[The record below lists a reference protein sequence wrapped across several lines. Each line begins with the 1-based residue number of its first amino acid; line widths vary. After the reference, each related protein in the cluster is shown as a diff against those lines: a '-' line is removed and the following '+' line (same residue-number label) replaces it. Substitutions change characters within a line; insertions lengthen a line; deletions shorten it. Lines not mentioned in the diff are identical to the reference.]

1 MPDLFAPDTLCRP
14 TDTGEHAPLYPYE
27 WLTISRC
34 YPCRCLCFGV
44 REQITRIT
52 PLRLITLQ
60 YSQRGF
66 TDARTFIVASFA
78 AADAA
83 VLRRAPYL

>member
-1 MPDLFAPDTLCRP
+1 MVVRMT
-14 TDTGEHAPLYPYE
+14 TTV
-27 WLTISRC
+27 

-52 PLRLITLQ
+52 PFRLITLQ

-66 TDARTFIVASFA
+66 TDARTFIVDLLA

>member
-1 MPDLFAPDTLCRP
+1 MRRAKIACR
-14 TDTGEHAPLYPYE
+14 
-27 WLTISRC
+27 

-66 TDARTFIVASFA
+66 TDARTFILAS
-78 AADAA
+78 
-83 VLRRAPYL
+83 LRRRTPPCCVAPPTYSDT